1 MALIMLQFKVLNK
14 VKIPPHVMLHV
25 FSVRVL
31 AFHGTIFVP
40 ERRFWHLR
48 ESIHLQI
55 VLLQRICLFNLNVYF
70 RVRLHRVA
78 VQ

>member
-1 MALIMLQFKVLNK
+1 
-14 VKIPPHVMLHV
+14 MLHI

-31 AFHGTIFVP
+31 AFLGTIFVP
-40 ERRFWHLR
+40 EQRFWHLR

-55 VLLQRICLFNLNVYF
+55 VLLQRICFFNLNVYF
-70 RVRLHRVA
+70 CVRLHRVA